1 MRVSEYIKDHI
12 ITYVLSLVSLV
23 IIEIFLNAYKVKAQA
38 MGVVAVVFILFL
50 VIEQF
55 LDYNR
60 KKVFFNKLDVS
71 LRDLDKKYLLPEVLE
86 EPDFLEGRIICGA
99 LRDCGKS
106 MAENVADNRRQMK
119 NFREYI
125 ELWVHEIKIP
135 VAALNLMCHNNENVD
150 SKMKTQLKRIDDY
163 IDNVLYYA
171 RSENA
176 EKDYIIKKTPLNKAF
191 SAAAGRNREELQL
204 IDAVIDAKDLNIEV
218 MTDGKWLEFMIGQLM
233 DNTIKYRD
241 EERQL
246 VISVRAEREDQKI
259 RFIYE
264 DNGSGIDNADLPRIF
279 EKSFTGNNGR
289 NTSKST
295 GMGLY
300 IVKNMCE
307 RLGHT
312 ITAESERGKYT
323 RFIVTFA
330 ENDHVKI

>member
-1 MRVSEYIKDHI
+1 MRVSDYIKDHI
-12 ITYVLSLVSLV
+12 IIYAISAVTLT
-23 IIEIFLNAYKVKAQA
+23 IIEIFLKAYKVKAQA
-38 MGVVAVVFILFL
+38 MGVVAVVFIFFL
-50 VIEQF
+50 VTEQL

-60 KKVFFNKLDVS
+60 KKAFFNKLEVA
-71 LRDLDKKYLLPEVLE
+71 LKDLDKKYLLPEVLE
-86 EPDFLEGRIICGA
+86 EPDFLEGRIICDA
-99 LRDCGKS
+99 LRECGKS
-106 MAENVADNRRQMK
+106 MTENVADNRRQMK

-135 VAALNLMCHNNENVD
+135 VAALNLMYHNNENVD

-176 EKDYIIKKTPLNKAF
+176 EKDYIIKTTPLNKAF

-204 IDAVIDAKDLNIEV
+204 IDAIIDAKDLNIEV
-218 MTDGKWLEFMIGQLM
+218 MTDGKWLEFIIGQLM

-312 ITAESERGKYT
+312 IRAESERGKYT